1 MNKIL
6 SILIPVYNEKEF
18 VATLLQRV
26 LDVELIS
33 GLKKELVIVDDNS
46 TDGSDKLIEQFIQ
59 SKKELDIDFVY
70 FRQPSNQGKGA
81 AIREAIRIAKGDILI
96 IQDADLEY
104 NPGEYNKVI
113 SPILDGEADV
123 VYGSR
128 FLVSERRRIL
138 FFKHTLGNKFLTFL
152 SNCFTDLNL
161 SDMETGYKSFRASV
175 VKTIP
180 IRSNRFGF
188 EPEITAKV
196 AKRGFRIYEVPISY
210 HGRTYQ
216 EGKKIG
222 WKDGLQTLYIIIKY
236 YFIDDI
242 FEKSTGEHIL
252 YSMSH
257 ARKFSYWTFMQI
269 SPFVGERV
277 LEVGSGLGTLTYQLI
292 PREKFICTDINDS
305 HLNLL
310 HNQFN
315 NRDYISINKLDIT
328 NKDHFKTLEEE
339 NLDTVICLNVLE
351 HISDPIQAL
360 KNLRSLLKTDGRLIL
375 IVPNHPFLYCSLD
388 KAVSH
393 EKRYSVE
400 LLRDELEQAGF
411 IIEKKWS
418 FNKISCISWYINGKI
433 FRRKYLSKIQ
443 LKIFNMSVWLF
454 KIIDPFLPWGGL
466 SLVVIAKKKII

>member
-26 LDVELIS
+26 VEVELIS
-33 GLKKELVIVDDNS
+33 GLKKELVIVDDYS
-46 TDGSDKLIEQFIQ
+46 TDGSDKLIEQFIKSRQ
-59 SKKELDIDFVY
+59 ELDIDFVY
-70 FRQPSNQGKGA
+70 YRQPSNQGKGA

-104 NPGEYNKVI
+104 NPREYNKVI

-128 FLVSERRRIL
+128 FLVSERRRVL

-161 SDMETGYKSFRASV
+161 SDIETCYKSFRASA

-222 WKDGLQTLYIIIKY
+222 WKDGIQALYIIIKY

-252 YSMSH
+252 YSMSY
-257 ARKFSYWTFMQI
+257 ARKFNYWTFMQI
-269 SPFVGERV
+269 CPFVGERV
-277 LEVGSGLGTLTYQLI
+277 LEVGSGLGNLTFQLI
-292 PREKFICTDINDS
+292 PREKYICTDINDS

-310 HNQFN
+310 HNQFD
-315 NRDYISINKLDIT
+315 NRDYISVHKLDIT
-328 NKDHFKTLEEE
+328 NKDHFKTFVEE

-360 KNLRSLLKTDGRLIL
+360 KNLRNLLKTDGRLIL

-388 KAVSH
+388 KASSH
-393 EKRYSVE
+393 EKRYSDE

-411 IIEKKWS
+411 IIEKIWS

-433 FRRKYLSKIQ
+433 FKRKHLSKIQ

-454 KIIDPFLPWGGL
+454 KIIDPILPWRGL
-466 SLVVIAKKKII
+466 SLVAIAKKK